1 MNISLQ
7 VLFFLA
13 LLILLAKAAGGLAAR
28 VGLPAVLGELL
39 AGVVLGPTL
48 INIWKFPWF
57 AATAVVGGHGQVSLA
72 GFINVLAEVGV
83 VVLMFLAG
91 LETDIDAMKKAFG
104 PAFWAAGGGVVL
116 PFAGSAVIAHQLGFA
131 WRESIFIGTILT
143 ATSVSITAQTLMNL
157 KQLRSKAGSTILAA
171 AVIDD
176 VLGLLVLS
184 LVIAAER
191 NVGSPHASGSALVTF
206 GWTVVRMIV
215 FFVFAFLLG
224 PRLIRWS
231 FRAARHFK
239 VEHTSLA
246 AALAIGFLFAFLA
259 QYGGGMAAITGSYL
273 AGLFIA
279 ASPTDHAEV
288 ISELRSM
295 TNSFFGPLFFASIGL
310 EINAWALGG
319 HIGFFFLILLIA
331 MVGKVLG
338 CGMGAW
344 FNGFSGRDGLIVG
357 VGMIPRGEVGLITAN
372 IGWAAGIVSPG
383 IYSLVIV
390 LVLATTLVTPPLLS
404 LCFDRGR
411 APMEVASGSA
421 GLENISPES

>member
-13 LLILLAKAAGGLAAR
+13 MLILLAKAAGGLAAR

-48 INIWKFPWF
+48 INVWRFPWF
-57 AATAVVGGHGQVSLA
+57 AVSGPAGGPAHVSLSA
-72 GFINVLAEVGV
+72 FINILAEVGV

-91 LETDIDAMKKAFG
+91 LETDISAMKKAFG
-104 PAFWAAGGGVVL
+104 PAFWAACGGVVL
-116 PFAGSAVIAHQLGFA
+116 PFAGSAAIAHELGFA

-184 LVIAAER
+184 LVIATET
-191 NVGSPHASGSALVTF
+191 NVGSAHTGGSALASF
-206 GWTVVRMIV
+206 GWTVVRMVV

-231 FRAARHFK
+231 FKAARHFK

-279 ASPTDHAEV
+279 ATPTDHAEV

-310 EINAWALGG
+310 EINARQLGG
-319 HIGFFFLILLIA
+319 HFGFFFLILLIA
-331 MVGKVLG
+331 ILGKVLG
-338 CGMGAW
+338 CGLGAW
-344 FNGFSGRDGLIVG
+344 FNGFSGRDGLVVG
-357 VGMIPRGEVGLITAN
+357 VGMVPRGEVGLITAN
-372 IGWAAGIVSPG
+372 IGWAAGIVSPE

-404 LCFDRGR
+404 ICFKREP
-411 APMEVASGSA
+411 AALEVAPGPA
-421 GLENISPES
+421 GLESISPES